1 MFDWDCAIFETML
14 AFMFL
19 SVALP
24 LWHCVRCFVIIYCFR
39 LSSLLA
45 MYSPGSVGMSRTSAA
60 PPVVPPMDDHALPR
74 SPVFSRTSTSA
85 GNYAV
90 VLFVVEVSVLFVTY
104 MFLLRGVWTL
114 CAGAVLACPCFY
126 LFVDTH
132 LVVTVI

>member
-1 MFDWDCAIFETML
+1 M
-14 AFMFL
+14 
-19 SVALP
+19 
-24 LWHCVRCFVIIYCFR
+24 H
-39 LSSLLA
+39 
-45 MYSPGSVGMSRTSAA
+45 SPGIKGCGSESMSRTVAA
-60 PPVVPPMDDHALPR
+60 ALESYKLPVPPMDDHALPR

-90 VLFVVEVSVLFVTY
+90 VLFFVGVSVLFVTY
-104 MFLLRGVWTL
+104 LFLLRGVWTL

>member
-1 MFDWDCAIFETML
+1 M
-14 AFMFL
+14 
-19 SVALP
+19 
-24 LWHCVRCFVIIYCFR
+24 H
-39 LSSLLA
+39 
-45 MYSPGSVGMSRTSAA
+45 SPDIKGMSRTMAA
-60 PPVVPPMDDHALPR
+60 VPDSYKLPTPPVDDHALSR

-104 MFLLRGVWTL
+104 MLLLKGVWTL